1 MKILKGFSYLP
12 KYQIWTSI
20 PLKNINYILICASAS
35 YAIFLNEAGSSA
47 G

>member
-1 MKILKGFSYLP
+1 MKILKGFSYQP
-12 KYQIWTSI
+12 KDQIWTSI
-20 PLKNINYILICASAS
+20 SLKNINYILICASAA